1 MTMKYWSLN
10 SLIYEKWLFVYEYI
24 YIYIYI
30 IIGETE
36 KSLN

>member
-24 YIYIYI
+24 YI